1 MYAKIVNE
9 QTKECQVGIGTNVEF
24 YQKLGMTDMEV
35 EQAYNGVWYL
45 KGYAPKKPER
55 QELEER
61 VAFLE
66 GQTGLIRPMRENILA
81 EGSVYSDY
89 TKQKAQEIEDLAQE
103 LRNL

>member
-1 MYAKIVNE
+1 MYAKIINQE
-9 QTKECQVGIGTNVEF
+9 TKQCEVGLGTNTAF
-24 YQKLGMTDMEV
+24 YQKIGMHKMEV
-35 EQAYNGVWYL
+35 EQAYNGTWYV
-45 KGYAPKKPER
+45 KGYAPKKTER

-66 GQTGLIRPMRENILA
+66 AQTGLIRPMRENILA
-81 EGSVYSDY
+81 EGSAYSDY